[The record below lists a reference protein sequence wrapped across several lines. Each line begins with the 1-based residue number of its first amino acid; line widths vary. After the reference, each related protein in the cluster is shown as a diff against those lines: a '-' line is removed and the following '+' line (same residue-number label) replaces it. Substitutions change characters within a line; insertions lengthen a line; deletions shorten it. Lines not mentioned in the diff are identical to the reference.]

1 MAKFCLLFSQ
11 STASQPE
18 YVAASDLAPAIAIFS
33 GAAGIV
39 SAVGGIMLA
48 VRAVRSKERKAA
60 KAEIDEL
67 GQELSDERHKRL
79 MLETQVY
86 RIKLF
91 LREHGFVVPQLD
103 EDLIEISE
111 IEDDGDEPH
120 QLGS

>member
-1 MAKFCLLFSQ
+1 M
-11 STASQPE
+11 
-18 YVAASDLAPAIAIFS
+18 AASDLAPAIAIFS
-33 GAAGIV
+33 GAAGII

-67 GQELSDERHKRL
+67 GQELTAERHKRL
-79 MLETQVY
+79 ALETQVY

-91 LREHGFVVPQLD
+91 LRKHGFVVPQLD
-103 EDLIEISE
+103 DDVIELPE